1 MMGVM
6 MRRPKGVAWM
16 VACAMGGAASGVLPE
31 YVPIEVGT
39 IAGASRVFVTGINNN
54 GLVVGTCSFSN
65 GSFRAWAWSP
75 SEFRQLPTLGGNLAK
90 AYGVNNRGD
99 IVGEST
105 ITGIKFGRACMWRS
119 DGQLINLGTL
129 GGAGSWAISINEN
142 REIVGRS
149 WITGNTMAH
158 AFLYRN
164 GVMTDLGV
172 LPGPT
177 NYYSA
182 ANAIN
187 ATGTIVGLSDGT
199 SGYPNPTLWEPTQ
212 LTNLAPTSVSGEAL
226 SVNDNGVIVG
236 IMRWGQLDQAT
247 AFTRTGPVNLGRLA
261 SDTEGVCNDVNNLG
275 QAVGNSARPSLSRAV
290 LWRTLTPNTQVD
302 LNTRIAPGS
311 GWQLADA
318 MDINDA
324 GWIVG
329 TGTRNGLP
337 RGYVLIPRCV
347 ADVDNGS
354 HSSTPDG
361 GVNVDDLLH
370 YLVMFEIGSA
380 DADITDG
387 RNNPVPDGGVNV
399 DDLLYYLT
407 RFESGC

>member
-1 MMGVM
+1 MMSTTFW
-6 MRRPKGVAWM
+6 RATRASLIVA
-16 VACAMGGAASGVLPE
+16 VSSVGLASGALPE
-31 YVPIEVGT
+31 FVPFEVGT
-39 IAGASRVFVTGINNN
+39 LPGASRVFVTAVNNN
-54 GLVVGTCSFSN
+54 GLVVGSCSYPN
-65 GSFRAWAWSP
+65 GTFRAWAWTP
-75 SEFRQLPTLGGNLAK
+75 GQFRELAGLGGNVVK

-99 IVGEST
+99 IVGESNLR
-105 ITGIKFGRACMWRS
+105 GVKFGRACMWRA
-119 DGQLINLGTL
+119 DGQLIDLGTL
-129 GGAGSWAISINEN
+129 GGFGSWAISINDN

-149 WITGNTMAH
+149 WVTGNTMAH
-158 AFLYRN
+158 AFIHRN
-164 GVMTDLGV
+164 GIMTDLGV

-187 ATGTIVGLSDGT
+187 AAGAIVGLSDGT
-199 SGYPNPTLWEPTQ
+199 GGYPNPTQWVSSS
-212 LTNLAPTSVSGEAL
+212 LTNLAPSAVSGEAL
-226 SVNDNGVIVG
+226 SVNDSGIVVG

-247 AFTRTGPVNLGRLA
+247 AFTGTGPINLGRLA
-261 SDTEGVCNDVNNLG
+261 GDTEGVCNDINNVG
-275 QAVGNSARPSLSRAV
+275 QAVGNSARPTLARAV
-290 LWRTLTPNTQVD
+290 LWRTITPNAQVD

-347 ADVDNGS
+347 ADVDDGS
-354 HSSTPDG
+354 NTTTPDG

-370 YLVMFEIGSA
+370 YLRIFEAGNL

-387 RNNPVPDGGVNV
+387 RGNPIPDGGVNV
-399 DDLLYYLT
+399 DDLLYYLV